1 MIDILKKLEEVLD
14 EQPQEIHIS
23 EKKEKNE
30 IFGVLSNA
38 LNTKDSLNIE
48 QDLTESLERNEE
60 NLLVDGNFDRK
71 VILNQLIKDYRFD
84 KRDEPKEYVYE
95 VVYLINVVLP
105 RVGTILEE
113 KQVLD
118 LNKSQKVNYEIKT
131 SKATIVR

>member
-1 MIDILKKLEEVLD
+1 MRSV
-14 EQPQEIHIS
+14 
-23 EKKEKNE
+23 
-30 IFGVLSNA
+30 V
-38 LNTKDSLNIE
+38 
-48 QDLTESLERNEE
+48 ERNEE

-84 KRDEPKEYVYE
+84 KRDEQKEYVYE

>member
-1 MIDILKKLEEVLD
+1 MGNHSCSSWINYYWWNILRSV
-14 EQPQEIHIS
+14 
-23 EKKEKNE
+23 
-30 IFGVLSNA
+30 V
-38 LNTKDSLNIE
+38 
-48 QDLTESLERNEE
+48 ERNEE

-118 LNKSQKVNYEIKT
+118 LNKNQKVNFEIKT

>member
-1 MIDILKKLEEVLD
+1 MRSV
-14 EQPQEIHIS
+14 
-23 EKKEKNE
+23 
-30 IFGVLSNA
+30 V
-38 LNTKDSLNIE
+38 
-48 QDLTESLERNEE
+48 ERNEE

-84 KRDEPKEYVYE
+84 KRDEQKEYVYE

-118 LNKSQKVNYEIKT
+118 LNKNQKVNFEIKT

>member
-1 MIDILKKLEEVLD
+1 MGNHSCSSWINYYWWNILRSV
-14 EQPQEIHIS
+14 
-23 EKKEKNE
+23 
-30 IFGVLSNA
+30 V
-38 LNTKDSLNIE
+38 
-48 QDLTESLERNEE
+48 ERNEE

-84 KRDEPKEYVYE
+84 KRDEQKEYVYE

-118 LNKSQKVNYEIKT
+118 LNKNQKVNFEIKT